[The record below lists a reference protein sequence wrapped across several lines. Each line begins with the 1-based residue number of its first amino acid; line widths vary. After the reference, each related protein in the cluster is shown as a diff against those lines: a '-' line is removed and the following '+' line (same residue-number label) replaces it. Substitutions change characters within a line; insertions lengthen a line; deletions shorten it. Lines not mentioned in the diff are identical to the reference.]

1 MKKEMIIK
9 GLLLISFIGI
19 LIIVIIPFILIF
31 MEGEIELILEG
42 VMFCG
47 ILMAGIGGVLF
58 IILAITWGGIKLK
71 PVTAE

>member
-19 LIIVIIPFILIF
+19 LIIVIIPFVLIF

>member
-1 MKKEMIIK
+1 
-9 GLLLISFIGI
+9 
-19 LIIVIIPFILIF
+19 

-58 IILAITWGGIKLK
+58 IILAITWGEIKLK